1 MKKRP
6 SIDIEDSNGEA
17 KALEALRV
25 PEAKLEASSSPSRR
39 FRKDSPFIPS
49 SPTDRMLSP
58 ITRKLLKKP
67 VRERRMQTR
76 QYKFE
81 SDEAKI
87 ADTSVTSPSGISLAD
102 VDIILGSSS
111 SARAAILT
119 ELGWTFRTMSPDIDE
134 KAIRCRDPSLL
145 VQLLAKAKA
154 TAIVDKI
161 QQVDTPTIVITSDTV
176 VVFDGEI
183 REKPESAEQ
192 CAEFISSYSNSKLST
207 VTGVVVTHLPSLRQ
221 HSEVD
226 IATVHWATIPEEAAL
241 ELAQDPELLYCC
253 GGFKVEAPEF
263 RRYVRRIEGAED
275 SVRGL
280 PVDVL
285 NAAIAEVMHGGD
297 EKRHK

>member
-6 SIDIEDSNGEA
+6 SVDIEDSCGDA

-25 PEAKLEASSSPSRR
+25 PEAKLEGSASPSRR

-76 QYKFE
+76 HYKFP
-81 SDEAKI
+81 SDESKDSI
-87 ADTSVTSPSGISLAD
+87 NTVTSPSGVSLAD
-102 VDIILGSSS
+102 IDIILGSSS

-119 ELGWTFRTMSPDIDE
+119 ELGWNFTTMSPNIDE
-134 KAIRCRDPSLL
+134 KAIRCKDPSLL

-154 TAIVDKI
+154 TAIIDKL
-161 QQVDTPTIVITSDTV
+161 QQVERPTVVITSDTV
-176 VVFDGEI
+176 VLFNEVI

-192 CAEFISSYSNSKLST
+192 CAEFIRSYSNSKLST
-207 VTGVVVTHLPSLRQ
+207 VTAVVVTHLPSLRQ

-226 IATVHWATIPEEAAL
+226 IATVYWSSISEEAAE
-241 ELAQDPELLYCC
+241 ELSQDPELLYCC

-263 RRYVRRIEGAED
+263 RRFVRRIDGAED

-280 PVDVL
+280 PIDVL
-285 NAAIAEVMHGGD
+285 YTAISEVMHA
-297 EKRHK
+297 EESKHRK